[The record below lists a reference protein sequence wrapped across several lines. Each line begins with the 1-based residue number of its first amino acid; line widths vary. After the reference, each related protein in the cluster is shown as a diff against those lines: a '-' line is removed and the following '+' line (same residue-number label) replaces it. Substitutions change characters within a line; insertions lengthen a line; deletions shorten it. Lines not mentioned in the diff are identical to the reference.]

1 MQEHKPYKT
10 SCHPEQRKGS
20 VYRIFVP
27 IVLRM
32 TFAFLLI
39 WSSLSLQAK
48 EYTIKEIPMVHLQ
61 DRTRYVSNPDNIL
74 SASAV
79 AEMDR
84 ILYELEQK
92 TGIQTLVVA
101 VTGIEGGDCFEFA
114 YQLGKQMGVGQK
126 ERDNGLVILLSTDE
140 RCVQFA
146 TGYGLEGVLP
156 DAICKR
162 IQNRYMVEHLGKND
176 WDAGMVAG
184 IRAVNGYLDGSME
197 NIGSN
202 EDEDMTPLYIFGAFF
217 LGGLGL
223 MGFAVWNQNRC
234 PKCKKH
240 KIQRISSQVLS
251 RANGFITEETTYLC
265 QNCGHTFTRKTKS
278 SDPNFR
284 GPRGGSGPT
293 ICMGGGGFGGRGGGF
308 SGGSF
313 GGGSFGGGGAGSRF

>member
-1 MQEHKPYKT
+1 M
-10 SCHPEQRKGS
+10 RK
-20 VYRIFVP
+20 
-27 IVLRM
+27 
-32 TFAFLLI
+32 FLFILI
-39 WSSLSLQAK
+39 LLGCLSLHAK

-162 IQNRYMVEHLGKND
+162 IQSRYMVEHLGKND
-176 WDAGMVAG
+176 WDTGMLEG

-202 EDEDMTPLYIFGAFF
+202 EDEDMTPL
-217 LGGLGL
+217 
-223 MGFAVWNQNRC
+223 
-234 PKCKKH
+234 
-240 KIQRISSQVLS
+240 
-251 RANGFITEETTYLC
+251 
-265 QNCGHTFTRKTKS
+265 
-278 SDPNFR
+278 
-284 GPRGGSGPT
+284 
-293 ICMGGGGFGGRGGGF
+293 
-308 SGGSF
+308 
-313 GGGSFGGGGAGSRF
+313 

>member
-1 MQEHKPYKT
+1 M
-10 SCHPEQRKGS
+10 RK
-20 VYRIFVP
+20 
-27 IVLRM
+27 
-32 TFAFLLI
+32 LLFI
-39 WSSLSLQAK
+39 LSLLGCLTLQAK
-48 EYTIKEIPMVHLQ
+48 EYTIQEIPMVHLQ
-61 DRTRYVSNPDNIL
+61 DRTRYVSNPDGIL

-162 IQNRYMVEHLGKND
+162 IQSRYMVEYLGKNN
-176 WDAGMVAG
+176 WDTGMLEG

-202 EDEDMTPLYIFGAFF
+202 EDEDMTPLYIFGAFM

-223 MGFAVWNQNRC
+223 FGWAVWNQNRC

-251 RANGFITEETTYLC
+251 RANGFITEETTYLF
-265 QNCGHTFTRKTKS
+265 QNCGHPFTRKTKS
-278 SDPNFR
+278 SDPNYR
-284 GPRGGSGPT
+284 GPRSGGPT
-293 ICMGGGGFGGRGGGF
+293 IFMGGGGFGGRGGGGF